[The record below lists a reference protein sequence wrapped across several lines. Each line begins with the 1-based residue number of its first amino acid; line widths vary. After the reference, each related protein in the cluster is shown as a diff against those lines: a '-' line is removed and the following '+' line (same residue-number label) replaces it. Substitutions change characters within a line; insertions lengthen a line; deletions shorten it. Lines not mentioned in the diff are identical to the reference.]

1 MTTHTLIAERARVKF
16 YTYTDG
22 NTTQYK
28 RLLDKHEDALQGG
41 APFPDYLYTC
51 GTDHDAGEVAH
62 WPPFHA
68 AAAKYIRDKYPRP
81 WDEDTEKLVVWMH
94 GLISHFI
101 ADNSWHG
108 MHGVPS
114 GYGFIQTLGEQNF
127 NCSGNLCQV
136 AHNEADTGGEFVA
149 RRQANLNFFKPFKW
163 YIPIDDA
170 IEIFAMMGKNVSKS
184 SLEKCS
190 ELFFAGSAAVK
201 YLSELVYRL
210 ETKTAPEMVDEYI
223 GLMLGGIDDNAVWT
237 SFMWKRWNSWLDF
250 GPPPHATLLQQGTNN
265 YLQGHGR
272 LSPKLEALVRLLGG
286 ALQGTQ
292 HVKSKNVGRGL
303 KLTFEVAGLSEE
315 RFVLLLQK
323 RLDMAPPEPASASR
337 EAMEDS
343 WTAGMPSAEE
353 ELKRMLQHLKETG
366 GEAGRRKQP
375 AASLALGGADIRSA
389 AVIRG
394 TNQTTAQ
401 PADTHAAEAIST
413 YSAPDGEALAYFGSA
428 LASGDVNCDGIE
440 DLIFGAYGH
449 SPIGLPQAG
458 AVYVKYGR
466 ATGVGKGSQSK
477 MDLSLNGTEI
487 YGRFG
492 AAIAVLDFNLDGCSD
507 LVVGS
512 PTAGWDASNL
522 PTRCDAVEHYDCD
535 PHPGYTQG
543 YKGGVSVFFGGA
555 SGLSTGRPDVR
566 ISATE
571 FMAFFGEKLFGAD
584 VDGDGASDLL
594 IGSPRASGSAGA
606 QTGRVA
612 VFLSR
617 KNISSAPDEMDA
629 ELLLEGPA
637 AFELFGTDVTVSQV
651 LANDSSP
658 ILLIGAPGHREPQGT
673 TGAVYA
679 FETKWKQGDKSE
691 KQTIQ
696 ASPVFTL
703 SGDVELAET
712 GSRIAVGRP
721 DHEVLLVVASPVGDG
736 AGLLGRVPQA
746 GVVDILQLGRL
757 SGRMT
762 LSQARS
768 SAGYARLEG
777 SHAYGRLGGCLAFDD
792 IDGDGADD
800 MLVTQPLRDT
810 LVSQETGAAF
820 FWFGGDAFPKGEV
833 KNIGHTA
840 AWQSVGKRSLGR
852 FGSTCAISRLNND
865 GYLMLGAP
873 REIEDMQMR
882 GTVNI
887 YAVQNQSTSVIAYA
901 KL

>member
-1 MTTHTLIAERARVKF
+1 MKRHVLTLAILAHLVQLYGVESCGMTTHTLIAERARVKF

-136 AHNEADTGGEFVA
+136 AHNEADTV
-149 RRQANLNFFKPFKW
+149 
-163 YIPIDDA
+163 DDA
-170 IEIFAMMGKNVSKS
+170 IEIFAMMGKNVSK
-184 SLEKCS
+184 
-190 ELFFAGSAAVK
+190 
-201 YLSELVYRL
+201 VYRL

-428 LASGDVNCDGIE
+428 L
-440 DLIFGAYGH
+440 
-449 SPIGLPQAG
+449 GLPQAG

-617 KNISSAPDEMDA
+617 KVGPRAPKI
-629 ELLLEGPA
+629 EL
-637 AFELFGTDVTVSQV
+637 
-651 LANDSSP
+651 
-658 ILLIGAPGHREPQGT
+658 
-673 TGAVYA
+673 
-679 FETKWKQGDKSE
+679 
-691 KQTIQ
+691 
-696 ASPVFTL
+696 
-703 SGDVELAET
+703 
-712 GSRIAVGRP
+712 
-721 DHEVLLVVASPVGDG
+721 
-736 AGLLGRVPQA
+736 
-746 GVVDILQLGRL
+746 
-757 SGRMT
+757 
-762 LSQARS
+762 
-768 SAGYARLEG
+768 
-777 SHAYGRLGGCLAFDD
+777 
-792 IDGDGADD
+792 
-800 MLVTQPLRDT
+800 
-810 LVSQETGAAF
+810 
-820 FWFGGDAFPKGEV
+820 
-833 KNIGHTA
+833 
-840 AWQSVGKRSLGR
+840 
-852 FGSTCAISRLNND
+852 
-865 GYLMLGAP
+865 
-873 REIEDMQMR
+873 
-882 GTVNI
+882 
-887 YAVQNQSTSVIAYA
+887 
-901 KL
+901 